1 MTSLTEA
8 ESLLRGLASVFEMYA
23 PGDAPEI
30 RNDVAPSVEAR
41 YRAIVE
47 QIPAVIFMADLE
59 RGAGQAYVSP
69 QIEETLG
76 FSQTEWLQDPVR
88 WYQQIHPADKDRWS
102 VEAADM
108 LLDGKPLRSCYRV
121 LAKDG
126 HVVWFQC
133 EARMMRRSGGEPWFI
148 HGIAF
153 DITGLKEAEAALQE
167 ERNVASGIL
176 DAVGTLV
183 IVLDSRMRIVRF
195 NRICEQTSG
204 FTFRDVCHRFLW
216 DLLPVPEQAER
227 FRAALL
233 GLREGRPAPD
243 FETLWE
249 DRAGDARLISWAITL
264 LRGPDDAVQF
274 YIASGTDIT
283 DRKRLEAA
291 LLEASSREQRRIGQD
306 LHDGL
311 GQLLTGIGFMSKAHE
326 HRLAEGGF
334 PESAEAAKIVKHVND
349 AIRKARELARG
360 LMPISPGPDGLAE
373 SLEQLVRDV
382 QDVFGVSCHFE
393 CTNPISIPDVTIASH
408 LYHIA
413 QEAIHNGI
421 KHGKAA
427 RIEVILS
434 TRNGGGSLVVHDTG
448 GGIPAPRAKG
458 AGMGLDIMAHRA
470 EMIGGSLEISSSD
483 KGTTVACHFP
493 GGVR

>member
-1 MTSLTEA
+1 MTPLAEA
-8 ESLLRGLASVFEMYA
+8 ESLLKGLASVFEMYA
-23 PGDAPEI
+23 PGEAPLGRGEA
-30 RNDVAPSVEAR
+30 APSVEAR

-76 FSQTEWLQDPVR
+76 FSQSEWLQDPVR

-102 VEAADM
+102 AEAAEM

-121 LAKDG
+121 LAKNG
-126 HVVWFQC
+126 RVVWFQC
-133 EARMMRRSGGEPWFI
+133 EARMMRRADGDPWFI

-153 DITGLKEAEAALQE
+153 DVTGLKETEAALHE

-183 IVLDSRMRIVRF
+183 IVLDARMRIVRF
-195 NRICEQTSG
+195 NRVCEQTSG
-204 FTFRDVCHRFLW
+204 CSFQDVRNQFLW
-216 DLLPVPEQAER
+216 DLIPAPEQAEK
-227 FRAALL
+227 FRAALQ
-233 GLREGRPAPD
+233 GLQDGRLAPD
-243 FETLWE
+243 FETQWGGR
-249 DRAGDARLISWAITL
+249 DGSSRLISWAMTMST
-264 LRGPDDAVQF
+264 GPDGRVQY
-274 YIASGTDIT
+274 YIASGTDVT

-291 LLEASSREQRRIGQD
+291 LLEVSNREQRRIGQD

-326 HRLAEGGF
+326 HRLAERGLS
-334 PESAEAAKIVKHVND
+334 EAADAAKIVKLVND

-360 LMPISPGPDGLAE
+360 LMPISSEPDGLFA
-373 SLEQLVRDV
+373 SLEQLARDTE
-382 QDVFGVSCHFE
+382 DVFGVPCRFE
-393 CTNPISIPDVTIASH
+393 CVSPVSIPDVTVASH

-421 KHGKAA
+421 KHGKAS
-427 RIEVILS
+427 RIDLILS
-434 TRNGGGSLVVHDTG
+434 TRNGAGSLVIHDSG
-448 GGIPAPRAKG
+448 LGMPANLQAG
-458 AGMGLDIMAHRA
+458 SGMGLDIMAHRA
-470 EMIGGSLEISSSD
+470 VMIGGSLEISSGGR
-483 KGTTVACHFP
+483 GTTVACHFP
-493 GGVR
+493 MKR